1 MNIELEN
8 PEAQRLG
15 SSAGSS
21 KQDVLNTHE
30 GGEPLTILEMLA
42 PRYHN
47 TQSCEHD
54 MQSLDGV
61 QEVGQAV

>member
-15 SSAGSS
+15 PSAGSS
-21 KQDVLNTHE
+21 KQDVLNPHKE
-30 GGEPLTILEMLA
+30 EEPLTILEMLA
-42 PRYHN
+42 PTYHD

-54 MQSLDGV
+54 MQSLDD